1 MNENKFAFRI
11 LLLYLLVLM
20 MINMLA
26 ALIPSSLDLLTA
38 DDAFLRN
45 WSEYMAENVALGNI
59 AVVICFLLP
68 TVFAVLYALSALRAA
83 DIEVVKKRIVNAP
96 TIFSVVG
103 AAGWLVNY
111 IAEFFVLLY
120 ARTFLDIQI
129 GYILFVSGIFLIL
142 EGLISFELS
151 YYVLESM
158 SRFWILPKFFPDGG
172 VAKTKGVISPSFSV
186 MFVEFFVAVSVCPV
200 VSLLYMLGVV
210 IKNSGADLHI
220 NTLIVIAMF
229 MLFAAL
235 VTFFFMKIFTVPLKK
250 LLGMTERIKDGDFS
264 ARVQITSNDG
274 LGILGD
280 SFNEMTVSLQE
291 KEFIRETF
299 GKVVDPAVRDHI
311 LSGNVVLGGENCEI
325 TVMFCDIRNFT
336 AMSEKMRPEEVVS
349 FLNLY
354 FTRMERCITKNHGII
369 NKYIGDAVM
378 ALFGAP
384 VKSDSHAEDAFR
396 AALDMKSALAGLNEE
411 SARKNRAAVGFGI
424 GLHSGDVLAGNI
436 GAENRLEYT
445 VIGDTVNTASRIESL
460 CKTYHTDL
468 LLSEATAKRIRSPE
482 LSQRLHFVDEAEIR
496 GKTDKVLLFS
506 W

>member
-1 MNENKFAFRI
+1 MLI
-11 LLLYLLVLM
+11 LYLLVLM
-20 MINMLA
+20 VINMIA
-26 ALIPSSLDLLTA
+26 ALIPSSLDLLTS
-38 DDAFLRN
+38 DDVFLRE
-45 WSEYMAENVALGNI
+45 WSRYMAENAALGNI
-59 AVVICFLLP
+59 AAVICFVLP
-68 TVFAVLYALSALRAA
+68 AVFAVLYALSVLRAA
-83 DIEVVKKRIVNAP
+83 DFEVVKKRIVNAP
-96 TIFSVVG
+96 TIFSAAG
-103 AAGWLVNY
+103 AAGWIINFILE
-111 IAEFFVLLY
+111 IFVLLY

-151 YYVLESM
+151 YYVLGAM
-158 SRFWILPKFFPDGG
+158 NRFWILPKIFPDGG
-172 VAKTKGVISPSFSV
+172 VAKTKGIISPSFSG
-186 MFVEFFVAVSVCPV
+186 MFIEFFIAVSVCPV
-200 VSLLYMLGVV
+200 ISLLYMLGVV
-210 IKNSGADLHI
+210 MKNSGVAVHL
-220 NTLIVIAMF
+220 NTIIVVAAF

-235 VTFFFMKIFTVPLKK
+235 VTFFFMKTFTVPLKK
-250 LLGMTERIKDGDFS
+250 LSKMAVRIKDGDFS
-264 ARVQITSNDG
+264 ARVQIASNDR
-274 LGILGD
+274 LGVLGD
-280 SFNEMTVSLQE
+280 TFNDMTVSLQE

-311 LSGNVVLGGENCEI
+311 LSGNVILGGENCDI

-354 FTRMERCITKNHGII
+354 FTRMERCITKNHGVI

-384 VKSDSHAEDAFR
+384 VKSDGHAEDAFR
-396 AALDMKSALAGLNEE
+396 AALDMKDALSELNKEFE
-411 SARKNRAAVGFGI
+411 SQGKAAVGFGI

-460 CKTYHTDL
+460 CKTYSTDL
-468 LLSEATAKRIRSPE
+468 LLSEATADRIRSE
-482 LSQRLHFVDEAEIR
+482 QLKQHLHFVDEAEIR
-496 GKTDKVLLFS
+496 GKTDTVRLFS